1 MRKILASI
9 VCVAFVMA
17 MWPVHLGAASGTQ
30 PQVQVT
36 GGTVEGIARDA
47 AQQPLPRI
55 TVQIRNV
62 ATGQLVG
69 TQVTGAGGEFIFTGI
84 APGNYV
90 IEIVD
95 RDGKIIG
102 ASVPFSVAEGKVANV
117 MVSAAAGGALGAG
130 GGGWG
135 LFGLGKAA
143 TLTLLAGAGVGI
155 TAGIAMRGGKV
166 TICHKPAGASPQ
178 TIEISESARE
188 THLAHGDTLGAC
200 PASPSR

>member
-17 MWPVHLGAASGTQ
+17 MWPVHLGAAAGTQ
-30 PQVQVT
+30 PQVQAR

-47 AQQPLPRI
+47 SQQPLPRT

-69 TQVTGAGGEFIFTGI
+69 TQVTGAGGEFLFTGM
-84 APGNYV
+84 AAGNYV

-102 ASVPFSVAEGKVANV
+102 ASVPFSVAEGKASNV
-117 MVSAAAGGALGAG
+117 IVSAAAGGALGSG

-135 LFGLGKAA
+135 LFGLGKTG
-143 TLTLLAGAGVGI
+143 TLALLAAAGVGI
-155 TAGIAMRGGKV
+155 TAAIAVRDGKV
-166 TICHKPAGASPQ
+166 TICHKPTGSPAQ
-178 TIEISESARE
+178 TITVSESARE
-188 THLAHGDTLGAC
+188 THLRHGDTLGAC